1 MESMLIWG
9 LALVAAALVLTV
21 MEVFVPSAGLIAV
34 IAGVLGLSGVICLF
48 RYDTWWG
55 VGGTLALVILAPII
69 FAFGLKVMPSTPVGK
84 KLLFGESG
92 EDPVASGD
100 QAQGAAVIGA
110 VGTCVTD
117 LRPVGSI
124 LIDGQRLSASSEGT
138 IIPAGTR
145 VKIVAVDGPNIRV
158 RPVA

>member
-9 LALVAAALVLTV
+9 LALVAAALALTV
-21 MEVFVPSAGLIAV
+21 LEVFLPSAGLIAV
-34 IAGVLGLSGVICLF
+34 IAGVLGLVGVICLF
-48 RYDTWWG
+48 RFDTWWG
-55 VGGTLALVILAPII
+55 VGGALSLVILAPII
-69 FAFGLKVMPSTPVGK
+69 FAFGLKIMPSTPLGR

-92 EDPVASGD
+92 EDPVAPADDERS
-100 QAQGAAVIGA
+100 AAVIGA
-110 VGTCVTD
+110 IGTSVTD

-124 LIDGQRLSASSEGT
+124 MIDGQRLSASSEDA

-145 VKIVAVDGPNIRV
+145 VRVVAVDGPNIRV